1 MVGQIEPAFLDG
13 DIGKLLLA
21 PRSFELLIFGE
32 DFGLMAAVIVVG
44 EFKKDQPE
52 HWRGILA
59 GLKVGVGTQVIGGT
73 PEIGFELFELFF
85 GHGDSINRKLR
96 GSRLGLA
103 THGHHFT
110 DQYC

>member
-1 MVGQIEPAFLDG
+1 MAISE
-13 DIGKLLLA
+13 
-21 PRSFELLIFGE
+21 SFFSRRVPLSFLIFR
-32 DFGLMAAVIVVG
+32 DDVGLVTAVIVVR
-44 EFKKDQPE
+44 EFEKDQPE
-52 HWRGILA
+52 HRRRVLTRF
-59 GLKVGVGTQVIGGT
+59 KVGVRTKIIGRT
-73 PEIGFELFELFF
+73 PEIIFQLFQFFF